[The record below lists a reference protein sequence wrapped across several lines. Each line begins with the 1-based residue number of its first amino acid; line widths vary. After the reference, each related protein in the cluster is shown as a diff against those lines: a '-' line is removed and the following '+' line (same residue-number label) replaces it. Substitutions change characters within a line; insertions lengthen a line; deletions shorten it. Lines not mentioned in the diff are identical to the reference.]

1 MSEKDFEPVSEAML
15 AEEKKMQARRKA
27 EEQSE
32 MRRRALKMSST
43 DADQQEKEYA
53 RLMHLVNQ
61 SKVRRKRFRMRYE
74 RSISDAETVVN
85 RSMHSLCNRKS
96 RTSKA

>member
-1 MSEKDFEPVSEAML
+1 MSEKDLEPVSETML

-32 MRRRALKMSST
+32 TRRRAQDMSGT
-43 DADQQEKEYA
+43 NTDQQDKEYA

-61 SKVRRKRFRMRYE
+61 SKVR
-74 RSISDAETVVN
+74 
-85 RSMHSLCNRKS
+85 
-96 RTSKA
+96 

>member
-1 MSEKDFEPVSEAML
+1 
-15 AEEKKMQARRKA
+15 MQAKRKA

-32 MRRRALKMSST
+32 MRRRAQEMSGT
-43 DADQQEKEYA
+43 NADQQDKEYA

-61 SKVRRKRFRMRYE
+61 SKVRRKLFRMCPE
-74 RSISDAETVVN
+74 RSSSAAEAAVN